1 MPMDSSLAASDVF
14 PDTRQFLSWKKQ
26 KLDGY
31 GSEYTNPPVN
41 IADPFRIRED
51 EYTRLIEQVRR
62 RNFVLYRLD
71 PEYSE
76 SPQAIMALCRQ
87 LGLASTIGNPESG
100 QDHISYIHDRTQDP
114 ENPSR
119 YIPYTSRPL
128 NWHTDGYY
136 YPENHKI
143 HSFVMHC
150 AHQAESGGE
159 NSLID
164 HEMLYIQ
171 MQELAPELI
180 QCLCLPD
187 TLTIPENAEQG
198 KILREA
204 FQGPVY
210 SMDNNGCL
218 YMRFTQRRH
227 HIIWKQSA
235 KVTQAI
241 TLLNSILSGPLSWKV
256 TVRLARGEGM
266 LCNNILHCRH
276 AYSDSYP
283 KTPRRLLY
291 RIRFNERIGLGYP

>member
-1 MPMDSSLAASDVF
+1 MPMDSSLAASGVF
-14 PDTRQFLSWKKQ
+14 PNKRQFLSWKKQ
-26 KLDGY
+26 QLDRHE
-31 GSEYTNPPVN
+31 SEYTNLPVN

-51 EYTRLIEQVRR
+51 EYTRLIGQVRR
-62 RNFVLYRLD
+62 RNFALYRLG

-87 LGLASTIGNPESG
+87 LGLVSTISNPESG
-100 QDHISYIHDRTQDP
+100 QDHISYIHDRTREL

-128 NWHTDGYY
+128 SWHTDGYY
-136 YPENHKI
+136 YPENHKVR
-143 HSFVMHC
+143 SFVMHC
-150 AHQAESGGE
+150 VHQAESGGE
-159 NSLID
+159 NSLLD
-164 HEMLYIQ
+164 HEMLYLR
-171 MQELAPELI
+171 MQELAPELV

-198 KILREA
+198 KILRET
-204 FQGPVY
+204 FRGPVY
-210 SMDNNGCL
+210 SMDDNGCL

-227 HIIWKQSA
+227 HIIWKQYA

-241 TLLNSILSGPLSWKV
+241 TLLNSMLASPLPWKL
-256 TVRLARGEGM
+256 TVRLARGEGI

-283 KTPRRLLY
+283 KTPSRLLY
-291 RIRFNERIGLGYP
+291 RIRFNERIGLDHP